1 MMDVSLNTKTISGSL
16 HFIFS
21 LLFFS
26 YVVLFRQKSS
36 TDILYL
42 FLSIALVLHWVL
54 LNGEC
59 VLSYWDKL
67 ETNPYYVAGSDI
79 SNLQDI
85 LHMGISIHTLHNIYT
100 IFFFVWT
107 ASIFVT
113 FVRNDVPGSLVAFF
127 FFFFILFILSV
138 RLLPNNYLDS
148 RFRFIQVICTIGL
161 LISTLWLYS
170 WWTRRRRLP

>member
-1 MMDVSLNTKTISGSL
+1 
-16 HFIFS
+16 